1 MLPENRKNK
10 LSYRFFD
17 PLPAENNNK
26 KQNFACG
33 GASRHHRHLVSVY
46 VIINHQCAIV
56 SLERVQNRAVLV
68 WVPPLFKV
76 QCCQRSRRCQH
87 GTLSHHRTSWW
98 NPRMEV
104 VVRHPSKPCFGA
116 SKKKTLT
123 TLNFAMVRSEK
134 PVLPTVSEKKN
145 TKTPAC
151 VMQSANSRSSVC
163 VREQNFG
170 FVYFAFFYY
179 DDCELELERSS
190 SDGGAARWPILLL
203 THVFAETLGRDG
215 CEWVGK

>member
-1 MLPENRKNK
+1 MVEHRVIIVTLWVCV
-10 LSYRFFD
+10 LSSIINVQLCHSKESRIAQYWCEFPPFLRSSAASEVGAANTA
-17 PLPAENNNK
+17 LSHTTAPADGTPGWW
-26 KQNFACG
+26 CW
-33 GASRHHRHLVSVY
+33 RY
-46 VIINHQCAIV
+46 VIPASPASV
-56 SLERVQNRAVLV
+56 
-68 WVPPLFKV
+68 
-76 QCCQRSRRCQH
+76 
-87 GTLSHHRTSWW
+87 HR
-98 NPRMEV
+98 
-104 VVRHPSKPCFGA
+104 
-116 SKKKTLT
+116 KKTLT

-190 SDGGAARWPILLL
+190 SSSSDGGAAWWPILLL
-203 THVFAETLGRDG
+203 THVFAETHGRG
-215 CEWVGK
+215 WVWVSG